1 MTFGGS
7 QMFKPT
13 TAVFAAF
20 VFTVPLSAAPLES
33 DAIYTS
39 DWTKEHAQALA
50 NDASMLIRRA
60 GYRCDTVSSISKW
73 LFSVGFDVNCN
84 GHRYQYEIE
93 DRGGDW
99 RAKLK

>member
-1 MTFGGS
+1 MMKS
-7 QMFKPT
+7 P
-13 TAVFAAF
+13 AAAIAILACAA
-20 VFTVPLSAAPLES
+20 PLTAAPLEN

-84 GHRYQYEIE
+84 DHRYQYEVE
-93 DRGGDW
+93 DRGGNW